1 MGKTVLFKYKIWSHD
16 WDLNPGPHP
25 YHGCALPT
33 ELSRHTL
40 SFSTRMRST
49 NDLRFTQELSRRT
62 LSFSTRMRYRDVPR
76 TIVANSGDF
85 SNNIYTSS
93 SIAASISSRFDWING
108 NPTEC
113 ARF

>member
-62 LSFSTRMRYRDVPR
+62 LSFSTRMRSTNDLRFTQELSRR
-76 TIVANSGDF
+76 TLSF
-85 SNNIYTSS
+85 STCMRSTNDLRFTQELSRRTSDNCS
-93 SIAASISSRFDWING
+93 K
-108 NPTEC
+108 
-113 ARF
+113 